1 MIHPD
6 YHIALKCTNC
16 NGTLTTT
23 ENSNILFCPY
33 CGSNELILESD
44 AVKIQKIKSETIKEI
59 ALEQQQHEANLEKV
73 RMEEARIAAFKK
85 GIFSKVLILCAILCI
100 MLGIG
105 GFNNCR
111 FKLEYLPGSI
121 ISLGQGILFILSWVT
136 GSGFIKLPNRNYY
149 GFVILIAFVLFIPFV
164 LLIP

>member
-1 MIHPD
+1 M
-6 YHIALKCTNC
+6 
-16 NGTLTTT
+16 
-23 ENSNILFCPY
+23 
-33 CGSNELILESD
+33 ILESD

-111 FKLEYLPGSI
+111 FKNPD
-121 ISLGQGILFILSWVT
+121 
-136 GSGFIKLPNRNYY
+136 SGLKNR
-149 GFVILIAFVLFIPFV
+149 A
-164 LLIP
+164 